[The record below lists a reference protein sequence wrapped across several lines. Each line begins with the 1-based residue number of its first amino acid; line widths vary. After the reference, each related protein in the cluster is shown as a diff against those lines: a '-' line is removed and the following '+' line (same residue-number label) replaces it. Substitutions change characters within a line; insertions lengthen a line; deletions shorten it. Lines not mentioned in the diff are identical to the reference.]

1 MPCRQPS
8 RRTALWIAHYMHATT
23 QWGLEG
29 IARLGRE
36 GELSPSEGLDVLEGI
51 ARLGLDSLGDGAAGI
66 TRCGREGEGFD
77 WPGRT

>member
-8 RRTALWIAHYMHATT
+8 WRTALWIAHYMRAIN

-51 ARLGLDSLGDGAAGI
+51 
-66 TRCGREGEGFD
+66 TRCGREGEGFE
-77 WPGRT
+77 WLGRT

>member
-1 MPCRQPS
+1 MR
-8 RRTALWIAHYMHATT
+8 AIN

-51 ARLGLDSLGDGAAGI
+51 
-66 TRCGREGEGFD
+66 TRCGREGEGFE
-77 WPGRT
+77 WLGRT

>member
-51 ARLGLDSLGDGAAGI
+51 ARLGLDSLGGI

-77 WPGRT
+77 WLGRT

>member
-8 RRTALWIAHYMHATT
+8 RGTALWIAHYMHATT

-51 ARLGLDSLGDGAAGI
+51 ARLGLDSLGDGAEGI

-77 WPGRT
+77 WLGRT